1 MNIKDTAVSSIEAAN
16 LEGEVETQVSDQIS
30 AGATYEQN
38 SAKFSP
44 KTLFTRW
51 TANTAKGGD
60 PLEVTGTFH
69 VADQSAEVDVKYE
82 KLGSKFGANFNSARS
97 TLITAARTSRDFT
110 FEGRN
115 VNVAPS
121 YNFATGVSS
130 VKSKLALTSD
140 TSVELALDSADV
152 ADRDALQSVLS
163 IDHSFNGKNSIK
175 HTFALNSGVSTYEYK
190 RKLGGDAALSV
201 AAHPGKSV
209 EIEWD
214 EVGTTGLW
222 TTNVRLPWGKPDR
235 AQVSFKRKFKL

>member
-1 MNIKDTAVSSIEAAN
+1 MNHSFPA
-16 LEGEVETQVSDQIS
+16 Q
-30 AGATYEQN
+30 
-38 SAKFSP
+38 
-44 KTLFTRW
+44 
-51 TANTAKGGD
+51 
-60 PLEVTGTFH
+60 
-69 VADQSAEVDVKYE
+69 
-82 KLGSKFGANFNSARS
+82 
-97 TLITAARTSRDFT
+97 
-110 FEGRN
+110 
-115 VNVAPS
+115 
-121 YNFATGVSS
+121 
-130 VKSKLALTSD
+130 ALTSD

-152 ADRDALQSVLS
+152 ADRDALQSVVC

-235 AQVSFKRKFKL
+235 AQVSFKRKFRL